1 MEWKPTEII
10 VNEKVKDDPTTLS
23 ILRKCVGV
31 VVKFVKDGTAKA
43 ITCASEVLGKAG
55 SGMLNKILAGKRV
68 MYIAPATDVV
78 DVFTMPDDRLVCPH
92 FERLKFASNGC
103 FYMCDWCYLK
113 LTYRAA
119 SPFITVKVQYD
130 RIKEK
135 IGKRMAA
142 VETPIMFN
150 SGELA
155 DSLSLEHLTGA
166 AQEFIPLF
174 GTLKNGYLFMLTKST
189 NVDSILDL
197 EHNGH
202 TVIAWS
208 MNNAEVSRRFE
219 IGAPCFEDRLE
230 AAYKV
235 QRAGYP
241 LRLRLD
247 PILPFDGWKE
257 AYAKTIK
264 VMLRTVQPERITLGT
279 LRFEGAFYNMRNRL
293 LSTGDALKEYID
305 HMEPMFEPK
314 VFAGS
319 KRPKYGKYSFSV
331 EKRIEIFTYIIN
343 KFKVHCVPLRCVRN
357 QRKSGKVWGL
367 INQNA
372 IVFVS
377 MIMLLWI
384 VCNRFLKGAG
394 ESSRVPLSSAFISD
408 IPLQ

>member
-23 ILRKCVGV
+23 ILRKCVGA

-43 ITCASEVLGKAG
+43 ITCASEVLGNAG

-78 DVFTMPDDRLVCPH
+78 DQFTMPDDRLLCPH
-92 FERLKFASNGC
+92 FDRLKLASNGC

-119 SPFITVKVQYD
+119 FPFITVKVQYD
-130 RIKEK
+130 LIKEK
-135 IGKRMAA
+135 ILKWVAEA
-142 VETPIMFN
+142 EAPIMFN

-235 QRAGYP
+235 QKAGYP

-247 PILPFDGWKE
+247 PILPFNGWEK
-257 AYAKTIK
+257 AYEETVKRIFQK
-264 VMLRTVQPERITLGT
+264 VSPDRMTLGT

-305 HMEPMFEPK
+305 NLQPMFEPK
-314 VFAGS
+314 AFAGS
-319 KRPKYGKYSFSV
+319 KRPKSGKYSFLAD
-331 EKRIEIFTYIIN
+331 KRVEIFGFIIN
-343 KFKVHCVPLRCVRN
+343 EIRKYSDCTIALCKESAEVWDSTGLDRSKCSCVCQYDYADMGGV
-357 QRKSGKVWGL
+357 K
-367 INQNA
+367 
-372 IVFVS
+372 
-377 MIMLLWI
+377 
-384 VCNRFLKGAG
+384 
-394 ESSRVPLSSAFISD
+394 
-408 IPLQ
+408 

>member
-1 MEWKPTEII
+1 MQWKPDEII
-10 VNEKVKDDPTTLS
+10 VNEKVKDDPTTQS
-23 ILRKCVGV
+23 ILHKCMNV
-31 VVKFVKDGTAKA
+31 VVKFVKDGRAKA
-43 ITCASEVLGKAG
+43 ITWASKVLGESGA
-55 SGMLNKILAGKRV
+55 GMLSKIIAGKRV

-78 DVFTMPDDRLVCPH
+78 DVFTMPDDRLKCPH
-92 FERLKFASNGC
+92 FERLKLASNGC

-130 RIKEK
+130 LIKEK
-135 IGKRMAA
+135 IIKRVNEA
-142 VETPIMFN
+142 ETPIMFN

-174 GTLKNGYLFMLTKST
+174 ATLKNGYLFMLTKST

-235 QRAGYP
+235 QKAGYP

-247 PILPFDGWKE
+247 PILPFNGWKE
-257 AYAKTIK
+257 AYAETVKRIYQK
-264 VMLRTVQPERITLGT
+264 VSPERMTLGT
-279 LRFEGAFYNMRNRL
+279 LRFEGGFYNMRNRL

-305 HMEPMFEPK
+305 HLEPMFEPK
-314 VFAGS
+314 AFAGS
-319 KRPKYGKYSFSV
+319 KRPKSGKYSFPAD
-331 EKRIEIFTYIIN
+331 KRVEIFTYIIN
-343 KFKVHCVPLRCVRN
+343 EIRKYSDCTIALCKESAEVWDSTGLDRSKCSCVC
-357 QRKSGKVWGL
+357 QYDYADMG
-367 INQNA
+367 
-372 IVFVS
+372 
-377 MIMLLWI
+377 
-384 VCNRFLKGAG
+384 GAK
-394 ESSRVPLSSAFISD
+394 
-408 IPLQ
+408 